1 MKNFI
6 LLAFLAFLL
15 LGCST
20 SNFEQDKKEII
31 AVMDLQA
38 QCWSR
43 GDIDGFMDGYW
54 KSDSLRFL
62 GRRGLSKGWQTTLD
76 NYKKSYPDKSA
87 MGKLVFNYISFEP
100 MNEKQMF
107 VVGKWALEREKD
119 TLGGYY
125 SLLWQKFDGEWK
137 VIFDHTN

>member
-1 MKNFI
+1 MKRFTPI
-6 LLAFLAFLL
+6 IVLL
-15 LGCST
+15 LLLSCRST
-20 SNFEQDKKEII
+20 NFEQGRLGITT
-31 AVMDLQA
+31 AMNSQA
-38 QCWSR
+38 QCWSN

-62 GRRGLSKGWQTTLD
+62 GHRGLTKGWQTTLD
-76 NYKKSYPDKSA
+76 NYKKAYPDKGA
-87 MGKLVFNYISFEP
+87 MGRLIFDYISFEP

-107 VVGKWALEREKD
+107 VVGKWTLERETD

-125 SLLWQKFDGEWK
+125 SLLWQKIDGEWK

>member
-1 MKNFI
+1 M
-6 LLAFLAFLL
+6 
-15 LGCST
+15 
-20 SNFEQDKKEII
+20 

-38 QCWSR
+38 KCWSR

-62 GRRGLSKGWQTTLD
+62 GRRGLTKGWQTTLD

-100 MNEKQMF
+100 MNKKQMF
-107 VVGKWALEREKD
+107 VVGKWTLEREKD

>member
-1 MKNFI
+1 
-6 LLAFLAFLL
+6 
-15 LGCST
+15 
-20 SNFEQDKKEII
+20 
-31 AVMDLQA
+31 
-38 QCWSR
+38 
-43 GDIDGFMDGYW
+43 
-54 KSDSLRFL
+54 
-62 GRRGLSKGWQTTLD
+62 
-76 NYKKSYPDKSA
+76 

-125 SLLWQKFDGEWK
+125 SLLWQKFDSEWR

>member
-1 MKNFI
+1 MKQIITTI
-6 LLAFLAFLL
+6 LLATLTLC
-15 LGCST
+15 CST
-20 SNFEQDKKEII
+20 SNFEQDRKEIM

-62 GRRGLSKGWQTTLD
+62 GRRGLTKGWQTTLD
-76 NYKKSYPDKSA
+76 NYKKAYPDKSA

-107 VVGKWALEREKD
+107 VVGKWTLEREKD

-125 SLLWQKFDGEWK
+125 SLLWQKFDSEWR

>member
-1 MKNFI
+1 MKNCFSTFVV
-6 LLAFLAFLL
+6 LVFLFS
-15 LGCST
+15 CSS
-20 SNFEQDKKEII
+20 SNFEQDRKDIL
-31 AVMDLQA
+31 AVMDMQA
-38 QCWSR
+38 KCWSN

-62 GRRGLSKGWQTTLD
+62 GRRGLTKGWQTTLV
-76 NYKKSYPDKSA
+76 NYKKSYPDKRA
-87 MGKLVFNYISFEP
+87 MGKLVFDYISFEP
-100 MNEKQMF
+100 MNTKQMF
-107 VVGKWALEREKD
+107 VVGKWTLEREKD

>member
-1 MKNFI
+1 MMRIFGLMI
-6 LLAFLAFLL
+6 LVAFLFA
-15 LGCST
+15 CS
-20 SNFEQDKKEII
+20 SSSFEQDKNDIM
-31 AVMDLQA
+31 AVMELQA

-62 GRRGLSKGWQTTLD
+62 SRRGLTKGWQTTLD

-107 VVGKWALEREKD
+107 VVGEWTLEREKD

-125 SLLWQKFDGEWK
+125 SLLWQKFDSEWK